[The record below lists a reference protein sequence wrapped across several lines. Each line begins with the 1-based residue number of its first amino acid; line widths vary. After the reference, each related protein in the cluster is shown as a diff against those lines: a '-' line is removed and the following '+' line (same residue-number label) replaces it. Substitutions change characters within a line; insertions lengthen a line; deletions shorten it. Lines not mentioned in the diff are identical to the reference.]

1 MEFALTD
8 HQDADHILIERIVQQ
23 DAGALEALY
32 DRYAQPIY
40 NLIVRMVRDKATADD
55 LLQETFWQVWRSAGK
70 FSGRGSAAAW
80 LHRIARNKSIDHL
93 RRRQV
98 RPQPLLTASEAE
110 EAALWAQ
117 LPHED
122 VGVEKLAASRWES
135 ADLRRAMQEIPPEQ
149 RQCLLLA
156 YFEGLSQRQISEV
169 TNTPLGTVKTRLR
182 MGVEKLERI
191 LRAAGYEQ
199 QDIY

>member
-1 MEFALTD
+1 LAD

-40 NLIVRMVRDKATADD
+40 NLIVRIVHDKATADD
-55 LLQETFWQVWRSAGK
+55 LLQETFWQVWRSASK
-70 FSGRGSAAAW
+70 FTGQGSAAAW
-80 LHRIARNKSIDHL
+80 LFRIARNKSIDQL
-93 RRRQV
+93 RRRQA
-98 RPQPLLTASEAE
+98 RPQPLPTASEVEE
-110 EAALWAQ
+110 EALWEQ
-117 LPHED
+117 LPDEET
-122 VGVEKLAASRWES
+122 GVEQITASRWEK
-135 ADLRRAMQEIPPEQ
+135 ADLRRALQEIPPEQ

-156 YFEGLSQRQISEV
+156 FFEGMSQRQIAEY

-191 LRAAGYEQ
+191 FRAAGYER